1 MRPSEIV
8 SLAIVN
14 SVVGACSSGLTVLF
28 FVKNFHKQYVSNKN
42 TVMPFVFVPFS
53 FDLLKNITTKLDFT
67 GLVKIVKKLQ
77 SFSRGLFYLVL
88 LSKVHIQKLLAK
100 SLVHS
105 GCFSHDSA

>member
-28 FVKNFHKQYVSNKN
+28 FVKNFHKQYVSNNN

-53 FDLLKNITTKLDFT
+53 VNLLKNIITMADFT
-67 GLVKIVKKLQ
+67 GPVKVVKKLQ
-77 SFSRGLFYLVL
+77 
-88 LSKVHIQKLLAK
+88 
-100 SLVHS
+100 
-105 GCFSHDSA
+105 